1 MPMIMSGD
9 TKARMSNA
17 HLARLI
23 SEISA
28 VAEVDDALRRIAD
41 AALELTPTRHV
52 LVAVLNQQM
61 EDLEIK
67 FGAGEGWA
75 EVAQHRRLPLEIG
88 RNEGLV
94 GWVAATGE
102 GIISGRVQEDPLYRA
117 LFSSTQSEIAVPVK
131 DEFGRVRAV
140 LNLESDR
147 RDAYTDTDRL
157 TAQALADLAGVVVQ
171 RRERMA
177 REEALIQ
184 IGSALDDALT
194 EELLIQRVIEVA
206 EQTLRLH
213 SCSIFLIDPQRNAAV
228 LRGTIGELRD
238 QVGSLH
244 YELGEGF
251 TGWVCQHGEPIL
263 LDDPQ
268 TDPRWRG
275 KYVEIPSPQIAS
287 FLAVP
292 IAIQGQIFGAI
303 RVLRRK
309 TENTFVDNRFTPQDQ
324 RLLQTIAEQVASG
337 LANVRNIERM
347 IRDERMIAW
356 GELSAKSSHM
366 IGNRVFAVRG
376 DVNELGYMIED
387 GSIAPD
393 QLREIQQSLATNVTR
408 IEEIL
413 QDFRDF
419 VTATQLDR
427 HPTDVVALV
436 RETAQEIF
444 PRRTNVQLELDLSE
458 TPLEISVDSKRL
470 RRAIG
475 ELIENSLNY
484 FDEGAL
490 RVSCHLRRAGRVV
503 QIEVEDGGPGV
514 PLEKKSLIFQPFYSG
529 RVKGMG
535 LGLSIV
541 KGIVDAHGGEV
552 FEAGT
557 PGSGAKFVILLPT

>member
-1 MPMIMSGD
+1 MS
-9 TKARMSNA
+9 TA

-23 SEISA
+23 SEISS
-28 VAEVDDALRRIAD
+28 ETDVDIAINRIAE
-41 AALELTPTRHV
+41 AAQDLTPTRHV

-61 EDLEIK
+61 EDLEIMY
-67 FGAGEGWA
+67 GAGDGWA
-75 EVAQHRRLPLEIG
+75 EVAHNRRLPLEIG
-88 RNEGLV
+88 KNEGLV

-102 GIISGRVQEDPLYRA
+102 GILSGRVQEDPLYRA

-131 DEFGRVRAV
+131 DEYGRVRAV
-140 LNLESDR
+140 LNLESDH
-147 RDAYTDTDRL
+147 RDAYTDADRVV
-157 TAQALADLAGVVVQ
+157 AQGLADLMGSVIL
-171 RRERMA
+171 RSERIA

-206 EQTLRLH
+206 EKTLRLH

-228 LRGTIGELRD
+228 LRGTIGELKD

-275 KYVEIPSPQIAS
+275 KYVEIPSPLIAS

-292 IAIQGQIFGAI
+292 IAISGQVFGAI

-309 TENTFVDNRFTPQDQ
+309 TENSFLDNRFNEQDQ

-337 LANVRNIERM
+337 LANVRHIERM
-347 IRDERMIAW
+347 IRDDRMVAW

-387 GSIAPD
+387 GATTPD
-393 QLREIQQSLATNVTR
+393 ELRGIQKSLATNVTR

-419 VTATQLDR
+419 VTATQLVR
-427 HPTDVVALV
+427 HPADVVELV
-436 RETAQEIF
+436 QETAQEIF
-444 PRRTNVQLELDLSE
+444 PRRTSVVLHLDLSPE
-458 TPLEISVDSKRL
+458 PIEIPIDSKRL
-470 RRAIG
+470 RRAIS

-484 FDEGAL
+484 IEDGTL

-503 QIEVEDGGPGV
+503 QIEIEDSGPGV
-514 PLEKKSLIFQPFYSG
+514 PLEKNSLIFQPFYSG

-552 FEAGT
+552 FEAGI
-557 PGSGAKFVILLPT
+557 PGSGAKFVILLPVT